1 MTSVPIVY
9 DTDCDSN
16 LMKNPILQ
24 KCGMP
29 HFLKTNFLLHTEQ
42 RFIIT
47 ENMMDSLYG
56 SDNAKYD
63 QHAKHLLA
71 SRKLLAEI
79 VKKMVP
85 EFQDASIDDIAEK
98 YIEGNAACGKHP
110 CSPGPYEYS
119 AFQNLR
125 WPQ

>member
-1 MTSVPIVY
+1 M
-9 DTDCDSN
+9 
-16 LMKNPILQ
+16 
-24 KCGMP
+24 
-29 HFLKTNFLLHTEQ
+29 TEQ

-56 SDNAKYD
+56 SNNAKYD

-79 VKKMVP
+79 VKKVVP

-98 YIEGNAACGKHP
+98 YIEGTPLVGSIPVAPGLTNTVPSKISGDRMKTGRRKKDT
-110 CSPGPYEYS
+110 SPMTSSSTPAHRE
-119 AFQNLR
+119 QEN
-125 WPQ
+125 P